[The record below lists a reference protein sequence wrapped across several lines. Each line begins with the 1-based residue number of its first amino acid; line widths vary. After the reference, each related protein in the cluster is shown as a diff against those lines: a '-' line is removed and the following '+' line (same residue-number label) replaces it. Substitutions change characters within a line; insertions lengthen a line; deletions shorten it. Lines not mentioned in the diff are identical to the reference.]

1 MDEKKRERMW
11 VDGRES
17 GEKKRERFGK
27 GRLLGGMMIDEG
39 RWEGKRRKFGGSF
52 GSN

>member
-1 MDEKKRERMW
+1 MRRREKECGN
-11 VDGRES
+11 GRES

-27 GRLLGGMMIDEG
+27 GRLLGGMMIDKG
-39 RWEGKRRKFGGSF
+39 SWEGKRRKFGGSF